1 MFFQTTIKEM
11 EENYKTER
19 MKLEEE
25 YDNLMRQIDINI
37 ENELD
42 NKI

>member
-1 MFFQTTIKEM
+1 M

>member
-11 EENYKTER
+11 EENYKIER